1 MTEKSKK
8 TYETMSFEDLMNKL
22 ESVVQSLEGGEL
34 ALEDAVKQYE
44 EGVKLSK
51 ACQTKLESAEKALTK
66 KMTDNGEEPFALNDQ
81 ADQNK
86 E

>member
-1 MTEKSKK
+1 MTEKNKN
-8 TYETMSFEDLMNKL
+8 TYEDMSFEDLMNKL

-51 ACQTKLESAEKALTK
+51 ACQSKLESAEKALTN
-66 KMTDNGEEPFALNDQ
+66 KMTDNGEETFELNDQ
-81 ADQNK
+81 ADTNK

>member
-1 MTEKSKK
+1 MTEKKK
-8 TYETMSFEDLMNKL
+8 TAYDTMSFEDLMTKL

-34 ALEDAVKQYE
+34 SLEEAVKQYE

-66 KMTDNGEEPFALNDQ
+66 KMTDNGEQPFELNDQ